1 MFNIG
6 FSELILILLVA
17 FVIVGPKD
25 LPKVARAL
33 GRGVRNVKRWI
44 DEFKEETG
52 LDEAIDEFNKTSR
65 DLERTLKEADPR
77 PELKKAR
84 DDVKTALDDASKA
97 AEHTLKDQP
106 QQEEYQFEVVAF
118 FQVIVREYGGVVQRR
133 IYGRCEQVERQRHRV
148 FIIDAL
154 RV

>member
-65 DLERTLKEADPR
+65 DLERTLKAVSYTH
-77 PELKKAR
+77 L
-84 DDVKTALDDASKA
+84 DVYKRQVMACPIAPKRASPPSSSA
-97 AEHTLKDQP
+97 P
-106 QQEEYQFEVVAF
+106 
-118 FQVIVREYGGVVQRR
+118 
-133 IYGRCEQVERQRHRV
+133 
-148 FIIDAL
+148 
-154 RV
+154 

>member
-52 LDEAIDEFNKTSR
+52 LDEA
-65 DLERTLKEADPR
+65 
-77 PELKKAR
+77 
-84 DDVKTALDDASKA
+84 
-97 AEHTLKDQP
+97 H
-106 QQEEYQFEVVAF
+106 
-118 FQVIVREYGGVVQRR
+118 
-133 IYGRCEQVERQRHRV
+133 
-148 FIIDAL
+148 
-154 RV
+154 